1 MADSRHRKKWQNFW
15 ARVLR
20 NLLVNPNGCPQTIG
34 AQEQVCQM
42 VYFQTK
48 KKQLGKFWRAL
59 EWKSLVYFMAVWN
72 LYILWPF
79 DDLVGYFLPFWYYM
93 YQEKSGNPAQE
104 SERETHTYVGMYTK
118 KSSLNLGMYLN
129 VSSAVYLLNLQ
140 TRKFS
145 KNAVTRFLR
154 TIRYVCIEFHTQ

>member
-48 KKQLGKFWRAL
+48 KNNWVNFGGPWNGK
-59 EWKSLVYFMAVWN
+59 VW
-72 LYILWPF
+72 YILWPF
-79 DDLVGYFLPFWYYM
+79 GIYTFCGHLMIWLDIFSHFGIICIKKNLATLL
-93 YQEKSGNPAQE
+93 KKAK
-104 SERETHTYVGMYTK
+104 ERRIHM
-118 KSSLNLGMYLN
+118 
-129 VSSAVYLLNLQ
+129 
-140 TRKFS
+140 
-145 KNAVTRFLR
+145 
-154 TIRYVCIEFHTQ
+154 